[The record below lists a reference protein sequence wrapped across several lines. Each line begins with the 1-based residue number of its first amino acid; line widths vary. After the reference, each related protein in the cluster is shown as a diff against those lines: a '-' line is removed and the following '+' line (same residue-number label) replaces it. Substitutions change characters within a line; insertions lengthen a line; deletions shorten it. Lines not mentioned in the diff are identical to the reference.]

1 MNILWHDVAVFELE
15 EAALYYGGVDDELGQ
30 RFTAAAEVA
39 VAEIKARPEM
49 RRKFD
54 GEARKARVKR
64 FPYAVVYWVD
74 GGILRIIAVMHL
86 HRKPGYW
93 QGRLDE

>member
-1 MNILWHDVAVFELE
+1 MNILWHDAAVFELE
-15 EAALYYGGVDDELGQ
+15 EAALYYGGVDDELGL

-64 FPYAVVYWVD
+64 FPYAVVYSVD
-74 GGILRIIAVMHL
+74 GVMLRILAVMHL

-93 QGRLDE
+93 HGRLDG

>member
-1 MNILWHDVAVFELE
+1 MFELE

-30 RFTAAAEVA
+30 RFTAASEVA
-39 VAEIKARPEM
+39 IAEINARPEM

-74 GGILRIIAVMHL
+74 GGTLKIIAIMHL

-93 QGRLDE
+93 HGRLDE